1 MSHQQDLDRLRTDP
15 ATAVRV
21 VRDGDTIVVPIAAG
35 EPPALLTALSER
47 LDQLQGVVVSQL
59 LGLGRYEYLN
69 AAHAGNVRHSSPF
82 LGAATRTGAEEGW
95 IDWVP
100 AHFSEVPVLIRQGL
114 MPCDVVFAQVSPM
127 SDDGRFALGVSTDY
141 TLAAI
146 GRARAVVVEVN
157 RDLPFTFGNCHVH
170 VSQVTHVVDGA
181 TPMVHLAPSAI
192 GPTQVAIAQHVAELI
207 PDGSTLQIGI
217 GGIPD
222 AVVAQLMTKNDLGLH
237 TEMLGD
243 GTLSLIKAG
252 VINNSRKNF
261 HPGKLVATFALGSQ
275 ELYDFMDHNAALE
288 LHPVD
293 YTNSPF
299 VASRNDNLHSINGTL
314 AVDFFG
320 QCASESL
327 GRRPFSGP
335 GGQVDFVRAAN
346 ASQGGRSIIVLP
358 STARQ
363 DTISRIVA
371 AHGPGT
377 PITTGKNDVDFVVT
391 EFGAARLRGRSVRER
406 TRALIEIAHPAFRD
420 QLTQQAKDVRLW

>member
-1 MSHQQDLDRLRTDP
+1 M
-15 ATAVRV
+15 
-21 VRDGDTIVVPIAAG
+21 
-35 EPPALLTALSER
+35 
-47 LDQLQGVVVSQL
+47 
-59 LGLGRYEYLN
+59 
-69 AAHAGNVRHSSPF
+69 
-82 LGAATRTGAEEGW
+82 
-95 IDWVP
+95 
-100 AHFSEVPVLIRQGL
+100 
-114 MPCDVVFAQVSPM
+114 
-127 SDDGRFALGVSTDY
+127 
-141 TLAAI
+141 
-146 GRARAVVVEVN
+146 
-157 RDLPFTFGNCHVH
+157 
-170 VSQVTHVVDGA
+170 
-181 TPMVHLAPSAI
+181 
-192 GPTQVAIAQHVAELI
+192 AELI

-288 LHPVD
+288 MHPVD

-377 PITTGKNDVDFVVT
+377 PSPPARTTWT
-391 EFGAARLRGRSVRER
+391 S
-406 TRALIEIAHPAFRD
+406 
-420 QLTQQAKDVRLW
+420 W